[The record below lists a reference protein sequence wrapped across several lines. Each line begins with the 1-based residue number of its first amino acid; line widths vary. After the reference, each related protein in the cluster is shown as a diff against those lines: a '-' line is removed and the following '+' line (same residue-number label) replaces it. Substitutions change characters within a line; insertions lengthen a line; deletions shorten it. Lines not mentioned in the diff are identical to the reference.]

1 MKSFHKN
8 LQRKIK
14 IIWRLHPIRNEI
26 TYMVNGQF
34 KIVVKFELYE
44 SKDKMQEK
52 EYMEEYGALTASFY
66 V

>member
-1 MKSFHKN
+1 
-8 LQRKIK
+8 
-14 IIWRLHPIRNEI
+14 
-26 TYMVNGQF
+26 MVNGQF

-66 V
+66 VWLS

>member
-1 MKSFHKN
+1 
-8 LQRKIK
+8 
-14 IIWRLHPIRNEI
+14 
-26 TYMVNGQF
+26 MVNGQF

-66 V
+66 VRFS